1 MPKTIQLKHGQK
13 TWTDIISKEDTQLA
27 NRPMKLCSTS
37 LTIREMQN
45 QNNGITL
52 HLSELLSSKRQQ
64 ITDVGENADKKEHL
78 YTIHSKAN
86 SCSYYGKY
94 EISSK
99 N

>member
-13 TWTDIISKEDTQLA
+13 TWTDIISKEDTQMA
-27 NRPMKLCSTS
+27 NRPMKWCSTS
-37 LTIREMQN
+37 PVIREMQN

-52 HLSELLSSKRQQ
+52 YLSELLSSKKQQ
-64 ITDVGENADKKEHL
+64 ITDVGEDVNKKEHL
-78 YTIHSKAN
+78 YTICGNAN
-86 SCSYYGKY
+86 WCSYYGKY